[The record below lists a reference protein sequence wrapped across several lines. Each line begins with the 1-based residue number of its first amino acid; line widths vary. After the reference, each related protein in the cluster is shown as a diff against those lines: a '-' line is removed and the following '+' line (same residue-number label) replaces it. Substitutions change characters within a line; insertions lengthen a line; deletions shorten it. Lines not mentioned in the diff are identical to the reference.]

1 MQSLK
6 ATAPLDG
13 RALSMRQGQVVT
25 VPEDIAAALEVRLLA
40 YPLDPL

>member
-1 MQSLK
+1 MQFLK

-13 RALSMRQGQVVT
+13 RALGMRQGQVVIM
-25 VPEDIAAALEVRLLA
+25 PGDFAAALEVRLFA